1 MSNQKNLLDFVNDPK
16 NLDKAIEG
24 SMEKRQAIIDQANTL
39 TIEQRLDKALNNL
52 RSRVDESQI
61 EMDDDGDASY
71 VYCTNVAFDKQ
82 KQAIL
87 QLLNETKKQ
96 GFKDGVNSHNVI
108 VADLV
113 NEARIDENKMYVHAI
128 ETAGLHEPDAIGV
141 KTFKNR
147 IETLTPKE
155 NK

>member
-87 QLLNETKKQ
+87 QL
-96 GFKDGVNSHNVI
+96 I
-108 VADLV
+108 
-113 NEARIDENKMYVHAI
+113 NEAQQATITELEDL
-128 ETAGLHEPDAIGV
+128 TGLNLRKVFPQ
-141 KTFKNR
+141 
-147 IETLTPKE
+147 PKE
-155 NK
+155 QSK